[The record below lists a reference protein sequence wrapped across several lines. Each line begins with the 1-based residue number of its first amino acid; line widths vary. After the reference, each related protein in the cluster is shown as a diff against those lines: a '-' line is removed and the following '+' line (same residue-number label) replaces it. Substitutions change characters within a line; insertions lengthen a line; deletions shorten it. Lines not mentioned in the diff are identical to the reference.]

1 MEHRRL
7 GRTGLQVSW
16 MGLGTMTW
24 SRDTDEHD
32 ARELLHDF
40 VEAGGTL
47 VDTSASYAQG
57 GAEELLGALLGDVV
71 DRRELTIVTKG
82 GVRRSND
89 GAVVD
94 ASRGAL
100 LDNLDGSLERLGT
113 DHVDVWL
120 VQTPDPRT
128 PLEETV
134 SALRL
139 AVVSGRTRYVGL
151 SNHAGWQVARA
162 ASLLQPDIGLAA
174 IEAEY
179 SLLQRGIERE
189 ALPAADNLGA
199 GLLAWSALG
208 RGVLTGKYR
217 RTVPA
222 DSRAASAHL
231 AGFVE
236 PYLTRPAAA
245 VVEALVTAASGLE
258 RPPAQVALAWLRDRA
273 GVASALVGPRTPVQ
287 LRQLLAADD
296 LEVPPELARALD
308 DVSAPTLGYP
318 ERLTLG

>member
-16 MGLGTMTW
+16 LGLGTMTW

-32 ARELLHDF
+32 ARELLRDF
-40 VEAGGTL
+40 VDAGGTL
-47 VDTSASYAQG
+47 VDTSASYAEG
-57 GAEELLGALLGDVV
+57 GAEALLGSLLGGAVARRDV
-71 DRRELTIVTKG
+71 TIVTKG
-82 GVRRSND
+82 GVRRTAD

-100 LDNLDGSLERLGT
+100 LDALDGSLDRLGT

-128 PLEETV
+128 PLEETA

-139 AVVSGRTRYVGL
+139 AVSSGRARYVGL

-162 ASLLQPDIGLAA
+162 ASLLEADPGLAA
-174 IEAEY
+174 VELEY
-179 SLLQRGIERE
+179 SLLQRGVERE
-189 ALPAADNLGA
+189 VLPASENLGA

-231 AGFVE
+231 AGFVQ

-245 VVEALVTAASGLE
+245 VVEALVTAADGLD
-258 RPPAQVALAWLRDRA
+258 RTPAEVALAWLRDRV

-287 LRQLLAADD
+287 LHQLLAADD
-296 LEVPPELARALD
+296 LELPRELATALD

-318 ERLTLG
+318 ERLTVG

>member
-16 MGLGTMTW
+16 LGLGTMTW

-40 VEAGGTL
+40 VDAGGTL
-47 VDTSASYAQG
+47 VDTSASYAEG
-57 GAEELLGALLGDVV
+57 GSEELLGSLLGRAV
-71 DRRELTIVTKG
+71 DRRDVTVVTKG
-82 GVRRSND
+82 GVRRTAD

-100 LDNLDGSLERLGT
+100 LDALDGSLARLGT

-139 AVVSGRTRYVGL
+139 AVASGRTRYVGL

-162 ASLLQPDIGLAA
+162 ASLLEADTGLAA
-174 IEAEY
+174 VEAEY
-179 SLLQRGIERE
+179 SLLQRGVERE
-189 ALPAADNLGA
+189 ALPAAASLGA

-222 DSRAASAHL
+222 DSRAASTHL
-231 AGFVE
+231 AGFVQ
-236 PYLTRPAAA
+236 PYLARSSAA
-245 VVEALVTAASGLE
+245 VVEALVTAADGLE
-258 RPPAQVALAWLRDRA
+258 RTPAEVALAWLRSRE
-273 GVASALVGPRTPVQ
+273 GVAAALVGPRTPVQ

-296 LEVPPELARALD
+296 LELPTELVRALD
-308 DVSAPTLGYP
+308 DVSAPALGYP
-318 ERLTLG
+318 ERLTVG

>member
-16 MGLGTMTW
+16 LGLGTMTW

-40 VEAGGTL
+40 VDAGGTL
-47 VDTSASYAQG
+47 VDTSASYAEG
-57 GAEELLGALLGDVV
+57 GAEELLGSLLGDAV
-71 DRRELTIVTKG
+71 DRREVTIVTKG
-82 GVRRSND
+82 GVRRTAD

-100 LDNLDGSLERLGT
+100 LDALDGSLERLRT

-128 PLEETV
+128 PLEETA

-139 AVVSGRTRYVGL
+139 AVASGRARYVGL

-162 ASLLQPDIGLAA
+162 ASLLEADPGLAA
-174 IEAEY
+174 VELEY
-179 SLLQRGIERE
+179 SLLQRGAERE
-189 ALPAADNLGA
+189 ALPAAECLGV

-236 PYLTRPAAA
+236 PYLTRPSAA
-245 VVEALVTAASGLE
+245 VVEALITAADGLD
-258 RPPAQVALAWLRDRA
+258 RTPAEVALAWLRNRD
-273 GVASALVGPRTPVQ
+273 GLASALVGPRTPVQ

-296 LEVPPELARALD
+296 LDLPRELATALD

-318 ERLTLG
+318 ERLTVV

>member
-16 MGLGTMTW
+16 LGLGTMTW

-40 VEAGGTL
+40 VDAGGTL
-47 VDTSASYAQG
+47 VDTSASYAEG
-57 GAEELLGALLGDVV
+57 GSEELLGSLLGRAV
-71 DRRELTIVTKG
+71 DRRDVTVVTKG
-82 GVRRSND
+82 GVRRTAD

-100 LDNLDGSLERLGT
+100 LDALDGSLARLGT

-120 VQTPDPRT
+120 VQTPDPRP

-139 AVVSGRTRYVGL
+139 AVASGRTRYVGL

-162 ASLLQPDIGLAA
+162 ASLLEADTGLAA
-174 IEAEY
+174 VEAEY
-179 SLLQRGIERE
+179 SLLQRGVERE
-189 ALPAADNLGA
+189 ALPAAASLGA

-222 DSRAASAHL
+222 DSRAASTHL
-231 AGFVE
+231 AGFVQ
-236 PYLTRPAAA
+236 PYLARSSAA
-245 VVEALVTAASGLE
+245 VVEALVTAADGLE
-258 RPPAQVALAWLRDRA
+258 RTPAEVALAWLRSRE
-273 GVASALVGPRTPVQ
+273 GVAAALVGPRTPVQ

-296 LEVPPELARALD
+296 LELPTELVRALD
-308 DVSAPTLGYP
+308 DVSAPALGYP
-318 ERLTLG
+318 ERLTVG

>member
-16 MGLGTMTW
+16 LGLGTMTW

-32 ARELLHDF
+32 ARELLRDF
-40 VEAGGTL
+40 VDAGGTL
-47 VDTSASYAQG
+47 VDTSASYAEG
-57 GAEELLGALLGDVV
+57 GAEELLGSLLGDAVARSDV
-71 DRRELTIVTKG
+71 TIVTKG
-82 GVRRSND
+82 GVRRTVD

-100 LDNLDGSLERLGT
+100 LDALDGSLERLGT

-128 PLEETV
+128 PLEETA

-139 AVVSGRTRYVGL
+139 AVSSGRARYVGL

-162 ASLLQPDIGLAA
+162 ASLLEADPGLAA
-174 IEAEY
+174 VEAEY
-179 SLLQRGIERE
+179 SLLQRGVERE
-189 ALPAADNLGA
+189 ALPAAENLGA

-231 AGFVE
+231 AGFVQ
-236 PYLTRPAAA
+236 PYLTRPSAA
-245 VVEALVTAASGLE
+245 VVEALVTAADGLD
-258 RPPAQVALAWLRDRA
+258 RTPAEVALAWLRDRD
-273 GVASALVGPRTPVQ
+273 GLASALVGPRTPVQ

-296 LEVPPELARALD
+296 LELPRELATALD

-318 ERLTLG
+318 ERLTVG

>member
-16 MGLGTMTW
+16 LGLGTMTW

-40 VEAGGTL
+40 VDAGGTL
-47 VDTSASYAQG
+47 VDTSASYAEG
-57 GAEELLGALLGDVV
+57 GSEELLGSLLGRTV
-71 DRRELTIVTKG
+71 DRRDVTVVTKG
-82 GVRRSND
+82 GVRRTAD

-100 LDNLDGSLERLGT
+100 LDALDGSLARLGT

-139 AVVSGRTRYVGL
+139 AVASGRTRYVGL

-162 ASLLQPDIGLAA
+162 ASLLEADTGLAA
-174 IEAEY
+174 VEAEY
-179 SLLQRGIERE
+179 SLLQRGVERE
-189 ALPAADNLGA
+189 ALPAAASLGA

-222 DSRAASAHL
+222 DSRAASTHL
-231 AGFVE
+231 AGFVQ
-236 PYLTRPAAA
+236 PYLARSSAA
-245 VVEALVTAASGLE
+245 VVEALVTAADGLE
-258 RPPAQVALAWLRDRA
+258 RTPAEVALAWLRSRE
-273 GVASALVGPRTPVQ
+273 GVATALVGPRTPIQ

-296 LEVPPELARALD
+296 LDLPTELVRALD
-308 DVSAPTLGYP
+308 DVSAPALGYP
-318 ERLTLG
+318 ERLTVG

>member
-16 MGLGTMTW
+16 LGLGTMSW

-32 ARELLHDF
+32 ARELLRDF
-40 VEAGGTL
+40 VDAGGTL
-47 VDTSASYAQG
+47 VDTSASYAEG
-57 GAEELLGALLGDVV
+57 GAEALLGSLFGGAIARRDV
-71 DRRELTIVTKG
+71 TIVTKG
-82 GVRRSND
+82 GVRRTAD

-100 LDNLDGSLERLGT
+100 LDALDGSLDRLGT

-128 PLEETV
+128 PLEETA

-139 AVVSGRTRYVGL
+139 AVSSGRARYVGL
-151 SNHAGWQVARA
+151 SNHAGWQVART
-162 ASLLQPDIGLAA
+162 ASLLEADPGLAA
-174 IEAEY
+174 VEAEY
-179 SLLQRGIERE
+179 SLLQRGVERE
-189 ALPAADNLGA
+189 ALPASENLGA

-231 AGFVE
+231 AGFVQ
-236 PYLTRPAAA
+236 PYLTRSSAA
-245 VVEALVTAASGLE
+245 VVEALVTAADGLD
-258 RPPAQVALAWLRDRA
+258 RTPAEVALAWLRDRA
-273 GVASALVGPRTPVQ
+273 GLTCALVGPRTPVQ

-296 LEVPPELARALD
+296 LELPRELATALD

-318 ERLTLG
+318 ERLTVG

>member
-1 MEHRRL
+1 MELRRL

-16 MGLGTMTW
+16 LGLGTMTW

-40 VEAGGTL
+40 VDAGGTL
-47 VDTSASYAQG
+47 VDTSASYAAG
-57 GAEELLGALLGDVV
+57 GAEELLGSLLGDVV
-71 DRRELTIVTKG
+71 DRRDVVLVTKG
-82 GVRRSND
+82 GVRRTAAGS
-89 GAVVD
+89 VVD

-100 LDNLDGSLERLGT
+100 LDALDGSLARLRT

-128 PLEETV
+128 PLDETV

-139 AVVSGRTRYVGL
+139 AAASGRARYVGL

-162 ASLLQPDIGLAA
+162 ASLLEGDPGLAA
-174 IEAEY
+174 VEAEY
-179 SLLQRGIERE
+179 SLLQRGVERE
-189 ALPAADNLGA
+189 ALPAADALGA

-236 PYLTRPAAA
+236 PYLTRASAA
-245 VVEALVTAASGLE
+245 VVEAVCTAADGLE
-258 RPPAQVALAWLRDRA
+258 RTPAEVALAWLRTRP
-273 GVASALVGPRTPVQ
+273 GVAAALVGPRTPAQ
-287 LRQLLAADD
+287 LRQLLSADGLD
-296 LEVPPELARALD
+296 LPAEIGTALD
-308 DVSAPTLGYP
+308 DVSAPALGYP
-318 ERLTLG
+318 ERLTVG